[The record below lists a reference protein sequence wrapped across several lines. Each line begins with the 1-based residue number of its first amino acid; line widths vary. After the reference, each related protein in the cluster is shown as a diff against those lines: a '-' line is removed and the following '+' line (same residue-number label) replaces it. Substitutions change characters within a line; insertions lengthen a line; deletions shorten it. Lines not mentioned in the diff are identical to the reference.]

1 MRKKKKMFPVVIRR
15 QREGEAKQAI
25 KDLEERGFVLIY
37 PLTELKRDGK
47 TFTRD
52 SFNRKIFVE
61 NTESSC
67 WIAKLM
73 RVDG

>member
-1 MRKKKKMFPVVIRR
+1 MRRKDFPVTIHR
-15 QREGEAKQAI
+15 QRKHEAEQAI

-37 PLTELKRDGK
+37 PLTELKSDGK

-67 WIAKLM
+67 WVAKL
-73 RVDG
+73 RKVEKG

>member
-1 MRKKKKMFPVVIRR
+1 MRPIVIHR
-15 QREGEAKQAI
+15 QRKYEAEQAI
-25 KDLEERGFVLIY
+25 SDLEKRGFEVIF
-37 PLTELKRDGK
+37 PLTELKNDGK

-67 WIAKLM
+67 WVAKL
-73 RVDG
+73 RKVSET